1 MAKKVVYHISG
12 FDCPN
17 CAAESEEYLNKV
29 EVIQEASIDFAN
41 ERLYITYKEEEL
53 SFEEIHE
60 IVLKSSDD
68 PVELSELGQ
77 KKEEI
82 KIFNKEFYFN
92 VSRILV
98 SLLIAILTKVLV
110 NLNTHLV
117 LAIILYSVSLLICLY
132 DIIYKVIKNIINKK
146 NPVDINLLMSITSIG
161 VIVLGSLILYKVIP
175 EAPFEIDM
183 FDGVLVVILYQVG
196 ELFEDIATL
205 KSKRAIKNAVDLK
218 VEKTTL
224 IKDGKL
230 VEVSP
235 ESLQIGDKIL
245 VNVGDV
251 IPVDCVV
258 FKGEG
263 SLDTSSLTGESLPL
277 EARVGVEV
285 LSGEIVK
292 SGSLTL
298 EVKRVLQESTISKI
312 MELIESSGEHK
323 AKAEKFITKFARIYT
338 PSVFIVG
345 LVYTLV
351 FGFVTN
357 QWSQAIFGG
366 LAILVVSCP
375 CAIVISVPLAYFAG
389 IGLASKHGIIV
400 KGTNYLDSLCNIG
413 TLYIDKTGT
422 LTYGN
427 FKVHEIRSLKSEEQL
442 LEALYIAESRSN
454 HPLAQAIVKGID
466 TSVYLDHI
474 DHYEEKAGQGVSLDY
489 KSIPILAGTAKFLE
503 NNGVK
508 AEHFNEVGTPIYVAK
523 NGEFLGYVVLK
534 DEIREDAKQLVDNLH
549 KLGIKVV
556 LLSGDKKD
564 NVLDVSNALGL
575 DDCHYELLPQD
586 KSEFIINNKDNKKLV
601 AYAGDGINDAP
612 SIMNADIGFAMGG
625 VGSDVAVENADV
637 VLMQD
642 KPNKIYSAIKIAKK
656 TRLVAL
662 INIAVSLLV
671 KVTVM
676 VLILT
681 GVLRQFGM
689 VIAVLSD
696 TGLSAIMIV
705 HSLSLMYRKV
715 K

>member
-77 KKEEI
+77 KQEEI
-82 KIFNKEFYFN
+82 KVFSKEFYFN
-92 VSRILV
+92 ISRILI
-98 SLLIAILTKVLV
+98 SLIIAILTKVLV
-110 NLNTHLV
+110 NLETHFV
-117 LAIILYSVSLLICLY
+117 LAIVLYSIALLICLY
-132 DIIYKVIKNIINKK
+132 DILFKIIKNIINKK
-146 NPVDINLLMSITSIG
+146 NPVDINLLMSLTSIG

-196 ELFEDIATL
+196 ELFEDIATA
-205 KSKRAIKNAVDLK
+205 KSKKAIKNAIDLK
-218 VEKTTL
+218 VEKATL
-224 IKDGKL
+224 VKDGKII
-230 VEVSP
+230 EVSP

-251 IPVDCVV
+251 VPVDCVV

-277 EARVGVEV
+277 EAHVGVEV

-298 EVKRVLQESTISKI
+298 EVKKVLQESTVCKI

-413 TLYIDKTGT
+413 TLFIDKTGT

-427 FKVHEIRSLKSEEQL
+427 FKVHKIYSVKSEEEL
-442 LEALYIAESRSN
+442 LGTLHIAESRSN
-454 HPLAQAIVKGID
+454 HPLAQALVKDVD
-466 TSVYLDHI
+466 TSAYLDHI

-508 AEHFNEVGTPIYVAK
+508 VEHFNEVGTPIYVAK

-549 KLGIKVV
+549 KLGIKVI

-575 DDCHYELLPQD
+575 DDCYFGLLPQE
-586 KSEFIINNKDNKKLV
+586 KSEFILNNKDKKLV

-656 TRLVAL
+656 TRLVTS
-662 INIAVSLLV
+662 INIAISLLV